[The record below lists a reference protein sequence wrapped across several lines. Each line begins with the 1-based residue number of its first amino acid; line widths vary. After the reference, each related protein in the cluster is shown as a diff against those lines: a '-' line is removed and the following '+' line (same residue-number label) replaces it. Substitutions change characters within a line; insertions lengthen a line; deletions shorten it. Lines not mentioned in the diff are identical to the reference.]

1 MKSINLTGLALAVVL
16 ATSFAQAGDDKANTI
31 IDHNLSKRPYHEH
44 QKSSN
49 EKSNEADAK
58 KADNWDGATLVKDGQ
73 AKDGQEATGETKTGP
88 NKYQQLRIRMLG
100 QRTYMEKSPE

>member
-16 ATSFAQAGDDKANTI
+16 ATGVAQAGDDKANTI

-49 EKSNEADAK
+49 DKSSEADAK

-73 AKDGQEATGETKTGP
+73 EATGEAKKGP

-100 QRTYMEKSPE
+100 QRPYMEKSPD